1 MNSTLESFFTLLVVH
16 STVPRDENT
25 VRKNYSMRAQLPVP
39 KFKIGGGTIVHIA
52 KITSYQKKPNHQ
64 KYLLKISK
72 FTKFG
77 LVLLHSNR
85 PVSCQSLPKFHT
97 NHSNSEI
104 ASPKSIQS
112 L

>member
-1 MNSTLESFFTLLVVH
+1 MQFSRTFRTSLIGDYLVLACNCPFRNSKKDWVLVYTLLKLH
-16 STVPRDENT
+16 LI
-25 VRKNYSMRAQLPVP
+25 KN
-39 KFKIGGGTIVHIA
+39 
-52 KITSYQKKPNHQ
+52 ITQPPEIS
-64 KYLLKISK
+64 LKGSK

-85 PVSCQSLPKFHT
+85 PMSCQSSPKFHR

-104 ASPKSIQS
+104 ASLKSIQS